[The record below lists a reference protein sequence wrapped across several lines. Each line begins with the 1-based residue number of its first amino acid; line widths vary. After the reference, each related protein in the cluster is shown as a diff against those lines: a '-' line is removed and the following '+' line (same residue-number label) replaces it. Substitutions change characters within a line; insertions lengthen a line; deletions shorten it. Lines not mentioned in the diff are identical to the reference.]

1 MYTGIS
7 NHRVSLLV
15 FQIEDVEALLAGRQP
30 EGRPVEVNVTQGA
43 SGGAA
48 GGDGS
53 KACVIQ

>member
-1 MYTGIS
+1 M
-7 NHRVSLLV
+7 LV

-48 GGDGS
+48 GVDGS